1 MRDFGANFA
10 EFDNNTKLNRYEIT
24 ANFQSKNQRLSNYS
38 NSLTMQTTFQ
48 ELLSADN
55 TIRQRAEANIQTEF
69 SSNPSQL
76 AQALISELA
85 TSTEVATLCCVL
97 LKKYFLDLR
106 ATATLSPSDLES
118 LKTAIEGSLDFEN

>member
-1 MRDFGANFA
+1 
-10 EFDNNTKLNRYEIT
+10 
-24 ANFQSKNQRLSNYS
+24 
-38 NSLTMQTTFQ
+38 MQTTFQ

-76 AQALISELA
+76 AQALISGLA
-85 TSTEVATLCCVL
+85 TSVEVATLCCVL